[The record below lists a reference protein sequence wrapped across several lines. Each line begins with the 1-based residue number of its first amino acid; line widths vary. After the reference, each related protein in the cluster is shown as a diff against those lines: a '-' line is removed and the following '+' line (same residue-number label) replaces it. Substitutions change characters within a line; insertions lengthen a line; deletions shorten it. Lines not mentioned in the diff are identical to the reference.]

1 MQTKRNIGIDLLKI
15 VSMLMI
21 VTLHMLGHGGVL
33 DNMPPMSRCY
43 QVAWL
48 IEIACYGAVNCYA
61 LASGF
66 LTARCNI
73 RKLMELWLQVM
84 FYSLLITIVMECT
97 VLHGTISR
105 EEWIYSFFPVTSGK
119 NWYVTAY
126 FGMMCLIPMIRL
138 RWTILIREY
147 ISTCWLEY
155 LQYTVFYR
163 LWSVICCRA
172 HTIRILLM

>member
-1 MQTKRNIGIDLLKI
+1 MQTERNIGIDLLKI

-33 DNMPPMSRCY
+33 DDMPPMSRCY

-84 FYSLLITIVMECT
+84 FYSLLITIELGVYSVTWNEFQEKSGFIHFFL
-97 VLHGTISR
+97 LHQERT
-105 EEWIYSFFPVTSGK
+105 
-119 NWYVTAY
+119 
-126 FGMMCLIPMIRL
+126 GMLQP
-138 RWTILIREY
+138 ILE
-147 ISTCWLEY
+147 
-155 LQYTVFYR
+155 
-163 LWSVICCRA
+163 
-172 HTIRILLM
+172 

>member
-1 MQTKRNIGIDLLKI
+1 MQTERNIGIDLLKI

-33 DNMPPMSRCY
+33 DDMPPMSRCY

-84 FYSLLITIVMECT
+84 FYSLMITIVMDCVAWNDFKRRVDLFIFSCYIRKKLVCYSLFWNDVSDTDDT
-97 VLHGTISR
+97 VGDGL
-105 EEWIYSFFPVTSGK
+105 Y
-119 NWYVTAY
+119 
-126 FGMMCLIPMIRL
+126 
-138 RWTILIREY
+138 
-147 ISTCWLEY
+147 
-155 LQYTVFYR
+155 
-163 LWSVICCRA
+163 
-172 HTIRILLM
+172 

>member
-84 FYSLLITIVMECT
+84 FYSLLITIVMSVQCYMERFQEKSGFIHFFL
-97 VLHGTISR
+97 LHQERT
-105 EEWIYSFFPVTSGK
+105 
-119 NWYVTAY
+119 
-126 FGMMCLIPMIRL
+126 GMLQP
-138 RWTILIREY
+138 ILE
-147 ISTCWLEY
+147 
-155 LQYTVFYR
+155 
-163 LWSVICCRA
+163 
-172 HTIRILLM
+172 

>member
-84 FYSLLITIVMECT
+84 FY
-97 VLHGTISR
+97 R
-105 EEWIYSFFPVTSGK
+105 
-119 NWYVTAY
+119 
-126 FGMMCLIPMIRL
+126 RL
-138 RWTILIREY
+138 
-147 ISTCWLEY
+147 
-155 LQYTVFYR
+155 
-163 LWSVICCRA
+163 LWSVQCYMERFQEKSGFIHFFLLHQER
-172 HTIRILLM
+172 TGMLQPILE

>member
-84 FYSLLITIVMECT
+84 FYS
-97 VLHGTISR
+97 
-105 EEWIYSFFPVTSGK
+105 F
-119 NWYVTAY
+119 
-126 FGMMCLIPMIRL
+126 
-138 RWTILIREY
+138 
-147 ISTCWLEY
+147 
-155 LQYTVFYR
+155 
-163 LWSVICCRA
+163 
-172 HTIRILLM
+172 

>member
-66 LTARCNI
+66 LTVTFASSWNCGY
-73 RKLMELWLQVM
+73 KLC
-84 FYSLLITIVMECT
+84 FIVC
-97 VLHGTISR
+97 
-105 EEWIYSFFPVTSGK
+105 
-119 NWYVTAY
+119 
-126 FGMMCLIPMIRL
+126 
-138 RWTILIREY
+138 
-147 ISTCWLEY
+147 
-155 LQYTVFYR
+155 
-163 LWSVICCRA
+163 
-172 HTIRILLM
+172 

>member
-84 FYSLLITIVMECT
+84 FYSLLINFCKRQNISRCSITNRIYMECT
-97 VLHGTISR
+97 CNSVDCR
-105 EEWIYSFFPVTSGK
+105 K
-119 NWYVTAY
+119 NQ
-126 FGMMCLIPMIRL
+126 I
-138 RWTILIREY
+138 
-147 ISTCWLEY
+147 
-155 LQYTVFYR
+155 
-163 LWSVICCRA
+163 
-172 HTIRILLM
+172 

>member
-84 FYSLLITIVMECT
+84 FYSLLITKCYMERFQEKSGFIHFFL
-97 VLHGTISR
+97 LHQERT
-105 EEWIYSFFPVTSGK
+105 
-119 NWYVTAY
+119 
-126 FGMMCLIPMIRL
+126 GMLQP
-138 RWTILIREY
+138 ILE
-147 ISTCWLEY
+147 
-155 LQYTVFYR
+155 
-163 LWSVICCRA
+163 
-172 HTIRILLM
+172 

>member
-1 MQTKRNIGIDLLKI
+1 MKTERNIGIDLLKI

-33 DNMPPMSRCY
+33 DDMPPMSRCY

-84 FYSLLITIVMECT
+84 FYSLMITIVMDCT

-105 EEWIYSFFPVTSGK
+105 EEWILFIFSCYIRKKLVCYSLFWNDVSDTDD
-119 NWYVTAY
+119 
-126 FGMMCLIPMIRL
+126 
-138 RWTILIREY
+138 
-147 ISTCWLEY
+147 
-155 LQYTVFYR
+155 TVGDGLY
-163 LWSVICCRA
+163 
-172 HTIRILLM
+172 

>member
-97 VLHGTISR
+97 VYMERFQEKSGFIHFFLLHQERT
-105 EEWIYSFFPVTSGK
+105 
-119 NWYVTAY
+119 
-126 FGMMCLIPMIRL
+126 GMLQP
-138 RWTILIREY
+138 ILE
-147 ISTCWLEY
+147 
-155 LQYTVFYR
+155 
-163 LWSVICCRA
+163 
-172 HTIRILLM
+172 

>member
-1 MQTKRNIGIDLLKI
+1 MQTERNIGIDLLKI

-33 DNMPPMSRCY
+33 DDMPPMSRCY

-84 FYSLLITIVMECT
+84 FYSLMITIVMDCT

-105 EEWIYSFFPVTSGK
+105 EEWIYSFFSC
-119 NWYVTAY
+119 Y
-126 FGMMCLIPMIRL
+126 IRKKL
-138 RWTILIREY
+138 VCYSLFWNDVSDTDD
-147 ISTCWLEY
+147 
-155 LQYTVFYR
+155 TVGDGLY
-163 LWSVICCRA
+163 
-172 HTIRILLM
+172 

>member
-84 FYSLLITIVMECT
+84 FYSLLITM
-97 VLHGTISR
+97 
-105 EEWIYSFFPVTSGK
+105 
-119 NWYVTAY
+119 
-126 FGMMCLIPMIRL
+126 
-138 RWTILIREY
+138 
-147 ISTCWLEY
+147 
-155 LQYTVFYR
+155 
-163 LWSVICCRA
+163 LWSVQCYMERFQEKSGFIHFFLLHQER
-172 HTIRILLM
+172 TGMLQPILE

>member
-84 FYSLLITIVMECT
+84 FYSLLITIVMECYMERFQEKSGFIHFFL
-97 VLHGTISR
+97 LHQERT
-105 EEWIYSFFPVTSGK
+105 
-119 NWYVTAY
+119 
-126 FGMMCLIPMIRL
+126 GMLQP
-138 RWTILIREY
+138 ILE
-147 ISTCWLEY
+147 
-155 LQYTVFYR
+155 
-163 LWSVICCRA
+163 
-172 HTIRILLM
+172 

>member
-1 MQTKRNIGIDLLKI
+1 MQTERNIGIDLLKI

-33 DNMPPMSRCY
+33 DDMPPMSRCY

-84 FYSLLITIVMECT
+84 FYSLMITIVMA
-97 VLHGTISR
+97 VS
-105 EEWIYSFFPVTSGK
+105 
-119 NWYVTAY
+119 
-126 FGMMCLIPMIRL
+126 
-138 RWTILIREY
+138 
-147 ISTCWLEY
+147 
-155 LQYTVFYR
+155 YTH
-163 LWSVICCRA
+163 L
-172 HTIRILLM
+172 TLPTN